1 MTRTA
6 TVPQRGVLASF
17 ALLLVSMM
25 LSGQASAFD
34 VDGFSYN
41 VINATDVE
49 VTGRASGNTATDI
62 VIPDTA
68 SDGST
73 SYSVTSIGVNAF
85 LKIFLASVTIPD
97 SVTSIGDSAFA
108 VNALTHVTI
117 PDSVTSIGVNA
128 FSGNFLASVTI
139 PDSVTSIGVNAFA
152 GNGLTSVT
160 IPDSVTSIEA
170 YTFAS
175 NALASVTIPK
185 TVETIGYGSFGG
197 NRLTSVTIPDSVT
210 SIGDYAFFRNVL
222 TSVAFLGDFGAF
234 SLDIFTLNEDLASI
248 TYCQGAA
255 GWPQT
260 FTPAGRID
268 NIAAEEVD
276 CAAPA
281 PAPAATAVPVSPLW
295 LLVVMAGLLPLVGIR
310 KLRKA

>member
-6 TVPQRGVLASF
+6 TAPQRGVLASF

-34 VDGFSYN
+34 VGGFSYD

-49 VTGRASGNTATDI
+49 VTGCVPASCEFKKI
-62 VIPDTA
+62 VIPATA

-85 LKIFLASVTIPD
+85 
-97 SVTSIGDSAFA
+97 
-108 VNALTHVTI
+108 
-117 PDSVTSIGVNA
+117 
-128 FSGNFLASVTI
+128 SGNFLA
-139 PDSVTSIGVNAFA
+139 
-152 GNGLTSVT
+152 SVT

-197 NRLTSVTIPDSVT
+197 NRLTSVTIPDSVA
-210 SIGDYAFFRNVL
+210 SIGDYAFFSNVL

-268 NIAAEEVD
+268 IAAEEVD

-295 LLVVMAGLLPLVGIR
+295 LLVVMAGLLSLVGIR

>member
-6 TVPQRGVLASF
+6 TAPQRGVLASF

-34 VDGFSYN
+34 VGGFSYD

-49 VTGRASGNTATDI
+49 VTGCVPASCEFKKI
-62 VIPDTA
+62 VIPATA

-73 SYSVTSIGVNAF
+73 SY
-85 LKIFLASVTIPD
+85 
-97 SVTSIGDSAFA
+97 
-108 VNALTHVTI
+108 
-117 PDSVTSIGVNA
+117 SVTSIGVNA

-197 NRLTSVTIPDSVT
+197 NRLTSVTIPDSVA
-210 SIGDYAFFRNVL
+210 SIGDYAFFSNVL

-234 SLDIFTLNEDLASI
+234 SLDIFTLNVDLTSI

-268 NIAAEEVD
+268 IAAEEVD

-295 LLVVMAGLLPLVGIR
+295 LLVVMAGLLSLVGIR

>member
-6 TVPQRGVLASF
+6 TAPQRGVLASF

-34 VDGFSYN
+34 VGGFSYD

-85 LKIFLASVTIPD
+85 A
-97 SVTSIGDSAFA
+97 
-108 VNALTHVTI
+108 
-117 PDSVTSIGVNA
+117 
-128 FSGNFLASVTI
+128 GNF
-139 PDSVTSIGVNAFA
+139 
-152 GNGLTSVT
+152 LTSVT

-170 YTFAS
+170 YTFAN

-197 NRLTSVTIPDSVT
+197 NRLTSVTIPDSVA
-210 SIGDYAFFRNVL
+210 SIGDYAFFSNVL

-234 SLDIFTLNEDLASI
+234 SLDIFELNVDLTSI

-268 NIAAEEVD
+268 IAAEEVD

-295 LLVVMAGLLPLVGIR
+295 LLVVMAGLLSLVGIR

>member
-6 TVPQRGVLASF
+6 TAPQRGVLASF

-34 VDGFSYN
+34 VGGFSYY

-49 VTGRASGNTATDI
+49 VTGCVPASCEFKKI
-62 VIPDTA
+62 VIPATA
-68 SDGST
+68 ADGST
-73 SYSVTSIGVNAF
+73 SY
-85 LKIFLASVTIPD
+85 
-97 SVTSIGDSAFA
+97 
-108 VNALTHVTI
+108 
-117 PDSVTSIGVNA
+117 SVTSIGVNA

-139 PDSVTSIGVNAFA
+139 PDSVTSI
-152 GNGLTSVT
+152 
-160 IPDSVTSIEA
+160 EA
-170 YTFAS
+170 YTFAN

-197 NRLTSVTIPDSVT
+197 NRLTSVTIPDSVA
-210 SIGDYAFFRNVL
+210 SIGDYAFFSNVL

-234 SLDIFTLNEDLASI
+234 SLDIFELNVDLTSI

-268 NIAAEEVD
+268 IAAEEVD

-295 LLVVMAGLLPLVGIR
+295 LLVVMAGLLSLVGIR

>member
-85 LKIFLASVTIPD
+85 
-97 SVTSIGDSAFA
+97 
-108 VNALTHVTI
+108 
-117 PDSVTSIGVNA
+117 
-128 FSGNFLASVTI
+128 SGNFLASVTI

-170 YTFAS
+170 YTFAN

-197 NRLTSVTIPDSVT
+197 NRLTSVTIPDSVA
-210 SIGDYAFFRNVL
+210 SIGDYAFFSNVL

-234 SLDIFTLNEDLASI
+234 SLDIFTLNVDLTSI

-268 NIAAEEVD
+268 IAAEEVD

>member
-1 MTRTA
+1 MTPTA
-6 TVPQRGVLASF
+6 TAPKRGVLASF

-34 VDGFSYN
+34 VGGFSYD

-49 VTGRASGNTATDI
+49 VTGCVPASCEFKKI
-62 VIPDTA
+62 VIPATA

-73 SYSVTSIGVNAF
+73 SY
-85 LKIFLASVTIPD
+85 
-97 SVTSIGDSAFA
+97 
-108 VNALTHVTI
+108 
-117 PDSVTSIGVNA
+117 SVTSIGVNA

-139 PDSVTSIGVNAFA
+139 PDSVTSI
-152 GNGLTSVT
+152 
-160 IPDSVTSIEA
+160 EA
-170 YTFAS
+170 YTFAN

-197 NRLTSVTIPDSVT
+197 NRLTSVTIPDSVA
-210 SIGDYAFFRNVL
+210 SIGDYAFFSNVL

-234 SLDIFTLNEDLASI
+234 SLDIFKLNEDLASI

-260 FTPAGRID
+260 FMRAEKDSLT
-268 NIAAEEVD
+268 AEEVD
-276 CAAPA
+276 CAAPV
-281 PAPAATAVPVSPLW
+281 PAVTPLATVGWPGRAAVGADMV
-295 LLVVMAGLLPLVGIR
+295 GLPCSFCR
-310 KLRKA
+310 R